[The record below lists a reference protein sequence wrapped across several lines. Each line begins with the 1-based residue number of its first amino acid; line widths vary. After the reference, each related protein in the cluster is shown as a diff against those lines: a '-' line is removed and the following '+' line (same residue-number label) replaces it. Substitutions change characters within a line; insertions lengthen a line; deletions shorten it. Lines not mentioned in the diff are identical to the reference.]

1 MKMYELK
8 PSDKDGKK
16 SFYHKA
22 MVMEDADGNQT
33 LFSYLTPIITRKTDG
48 EIIRH
53 WNGWS
58 TTTGRHIA
66 SFCGLHKRQ
75 FLALPVTAI
84 VQGVPA

>member
-8 PSDKDGKK
+8 PSDTETRK

-22 MVMEDADGNQT
+22 VVIEDADGNQT
-33 LFSYLTPIITRKTDG
+33 LFSYLTPIITRMKDG

-53 WNGWS
+53 WDGWS

-84 VQGVPA
+84 AQGVSA